1 MGGGTSAAAGQPPGQ
16 PMTRSYTDLTLSL
29 GLMPCEECDLG
40 AGAHAIGRV
49 TGTTIHFPNMT
60 VSRASN
66 KRYLKL
72 AAMALDPTLTDP
84 REPLWRHIYR
94 TSIAMRGVARALHI
108 LIPRSDMALSRA
120 VVLAGVAGQTNEVPL
135 RKQAYDWARR

>member
-1 MGGGTSAAAGQPPGQ
+1 
-16 PMTRSYTDLTLSL
+16 MTRSYTDLTLSL
-29 GLMPCEECDLG
+29 GLMPCRACDLG
-40 AGAHAIGRV
+40 IAIHAGGRT
-49 TGTTIHFPNMT
+49 TGTTIHFLDKNIN
-60 VSRASN
+60 RIDN

-94 TSIAMRGVARALHI
+94 TSIAMRGVARTLHI
-108 LIPRSDMALSRA
+108 LNPRSDMALSRA
-120 VVLAGVAGQTNEVPL
+120 VVLAGVAGLTNEVPL